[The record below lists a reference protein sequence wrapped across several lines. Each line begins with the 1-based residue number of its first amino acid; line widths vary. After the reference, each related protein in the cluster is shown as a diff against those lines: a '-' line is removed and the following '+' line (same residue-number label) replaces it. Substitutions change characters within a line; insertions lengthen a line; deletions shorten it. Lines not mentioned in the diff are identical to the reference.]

1 MPETKYNSKVVYF
14 GEVLMDLTGDTITPA
29 DVINKKTFHDKTGA
43 PKTGTCTF
51 DADTKDATATAA
63 EILLGK
69 TAYANGSKVTGS
81 MPNKGAVEGYINDKT
96 QPYMIP
102 AGYHDGSGS
111 VGIAAAEATKLIGS
125 NIKSGVEILGVTGT
139 YAGELTKGQT
149 KTVTP
154 TKDGF
159 TVVQDEG
166 YDYLAS
172 VVVNPIPYSVADN
185 PAGGQTVTIGV

>member
-1 MPETKYNSKVVYF
+1 MPDTKYVSKVVYF
-14 GEVLMDLTGDTITPA
+14 GETLIDLTSDTVEASKLLSGFTA
-29 DVINKKTFHDKTGA
+29 HDKSGA
-43 PKTGTCTF
+43 PITGTSTF

-63 EILLGK
+63 EILKTK
-69 TAYANGSKVTGS
+69 TAYVKGAKVTGT
-81 MPNKGAVEGYINDKT
+81 MPNNGAVEGFISDKT
-96 QPYMIP
+96 QPYTIP

-111 VGIAAAEATKLIGS
+111 VGIATAEADKLIAS
-125 NIKSGVEILGVTGT
+125 NIKDGVSILGVTGT

-159 TVVQDEG
+159 TVTQDSG

-172 VVVNPIPYSVADN
+172 VVVNPIPYAVTDN
-185 PAGGQTVTIGV
+185 TAGGQTVTIG

>member
-14 GEVLMDLTGDTITPA
+14 GEVLMDLTNDTVEHSKLLKGFTA
-29 DVINKKTFHDKTGA
+29 HDKSGA
-43 PKTGTCTF
+43 PITGTSTF
-51 DADTKDATATAA
+51 DADTQDATATAA
-63 EILLGK
+63 EILKTK
-69 TAYANGSKVTGS
+69 TAYAKGAKVTGS
-81 MPNKGAVEGYINDKT
+81 MPNNGAVEGYINDKT

-102 AGYHDGSGS
+102 VGYHDGSGS
-111 VGIAAAEATKLIGS
+111 VGIASAEAAKLIGS

-139 YAGELTKGQT
+139 YACELTKGQA

-172 VVVNPIPYSVADN
+172 VVVNPIPYAVTDN
-185 PAGGQTVTIGV
+185 TAGGQTVTIG

>member
-1 MPETKYNSKVVYF
+1 MPNTKYVSKVVYF
-14 GEVLMDLTGDTITPA
+14 GDTLIDLTSDTVEPSKLLSGFTA
-29 DVINKKTFHDKTGA
+29 HDKSGA
-43 PKTGTCTF
+43 PITGTSTF

-63 EILLGK
+63 EILKTK
-69 TAYANGSKVTGS
+69 TAYVKGAKVTGT
-81 MPNKGAVEGYINDKT
+81 MPNNGAVEGYISDKT
-96 QPYMIP
+96 QPYTIP

-111 VGIAAAEATKLIGS
+111 VGIAAAEAEKLVAS
-125 NIKSGVEILGVTGT
+125 NIKDGVSILGVTGT

-159 TVVQDEG
+159 TVTQDEG

-172 VVVNPIPYSVADN
+172 VVVNPIPYAVTDN
-185 PAGGQTVTIGV
+185 TAGGQTVTIG

>member
-1 MPETKYNSKVVYF
+1 MPNTKYVSKVVYF
-14 GEVLMDLTGDTITPA
+14 GDTLIDLTSDTVEASKLLKGFTA
-29 DVINKKTFHDKTGA
+29 HDKSGA
-43 PKTGTCTF
+43 PITGTSTF

-63 EILLGK
+63 EILKTK
-69 TAYANGSKVTGS
+69 TAYVKGAKVTGT
-81 MPNKGAVEGYINDKT
+81 MPNNGAVEGYISDKT
-96 QPYMIP
+96 QPYTIP

-111 VGIAAAEATKLIGS
+111 VGIATAEADKLIAS
-125 NIKSGVEILGVTGT
+125 NIKDGVSILGVTGT

-159 TVVQDEG
+159 TVTQDPG

-172 VVVNPIPYSVADN
+172 VVVNAIPYSVTDN
-185 PAGGQTVTIGV
+185 TAGGQTVTIG

>member
-1 MPETKYNSKVVYF
+1 MPDTKYVSKVVYF
-14 GEVLMDLTGDTITPA
+14 GETLIDLTSDTVEASKILKGFTA
-29 DVINKKTFHDKTGA
+29 HDKSGA
-43 PKTGTCTF
+43 PITGTSTF

-63 EILLGK
+63 EILKTK
-69 TAYANGSKVTGS
+69 TAYVKGAKVTGT
-81 MPNKGAVEGYINDKT
+81 MPNNGAVEGFISDKT
-96 QPYMIP
+96 QPYTIP

-111 VGIAAAEATKLIGS
+111 VGIATAEADKLIAS
-125 NIKSGVEILGVTGT
+125 NIKDGVSILGVTGT

-159 TVVQDEG
+159 TVTQDAG

-172 VVVNPIPYSVADN
+172 VVVNPIPYAVTDN
-185 PAGGQTVTIGV
+185 TAGGQTVTIG

>member
-1 MPETKYNSKVVYF
+1 MPNTKYVSKVVYF
-14 GEVLMDLTGDTITPA
+14 GDTLIDLTSDTVEPSKLLSGFTA
-29 DVINKKTFHDKTGA
+29 HDKSGA
-43 PKTGTCTF
+43 PITGTSTF

-63 EILLGK
+63 EILKTK
-69 TAYANGSKVTGS
+69 TAYVKGTKVTGT
-81 MPNKGAVEGYINDKT
+81 MPNNGAVEGFISDKT
-96 QPYMIP
+96 QPYTIP

-111 VGIAAAEATKLIGS
+111 VGIATAEADKLIAS
-125 NIKSGVEILGVTGT
+125 NIKDGVSILGVTGT

-159 TVVQDEG
+159 TVTQDPG

-172 VVVNPIPYSVADN
+172 VVVNPIPYAVTDN
-185 PAGGQTVTIGV
+185 TAGGQTVTIG

>member
-1 MPETKYNSKVVYF
+1 MSKTKYNSKVVYF
-14 GEVLMDLTGDTITPA
+14 GEVLMDLTSDTVEPSKLLEGFTA
-29 DVINKKTFHDKTGA
+29 HDKSGA
-43 PKTGTCTF
+43 PIVGTSTF
-51 DADTKDATATAA
+51 DADTQDATATAA
-63 EILLGK
+63 EILKDK
-69 TAYANGSKVTGS
+69 TAYIKGTKVTGM
-81 MPNKGAVEGYINDKT
+81 MPNNGAVEGYINDKT

-102 AGYHDGSGS
+102 AGYHDGAGS
-111 VGIAAAEATKLIGS
+111 VGIASAEAAKIIAS

-139 YAGELTKGQT
+139 YAGDLIKGQT

-172 VVVNPIPYSVADN
+172 VVVNPIPYAVTDN
-185 PAGGQTVTIGV
+185 TAGGQTVTIG

>member
-1 MPETKYNSKVVYF
+1 MPNTKYVSKVVYF
-14 GEVLMDLTGDTITPA
+14 GETLIDLTSDTVEPSKLLSGFTA
-29 DVINKKTFHDKTGA
+29 HDKSGA
-43 PKTGTCTF
+43 PITGTSTF

-63 EILLGK
+63 EILKTK
-69 TAYANGSKVTGS
+69 TAYVKGSKVTGT
-81 MPNKGAVEGYINDKT
+81 MPNNGAVEGFISDKT
-96 QPYMIP
+96 QPYTIP

-111 VGIAAAEATKLIGS
+111 VGIATAEADKLIAS
-125 NIKSGVEILGVTGT
+125 NIKDGVSILGVTGT

-159 TVVQDEG
+159 TVTQDPG

-172 VVVNPIPYSVADN
+172 VVVNPIPYAVTDN
-185 PAGGQTVTIGV
+185 TAGGQTVTIG

>member
-1 MPETKYNSKVVYF
+1 MPNTKYVSKVVYF
-14 GEVLMDLTGDTITPA
+14 GETLIDLTNDTVEASKLLSGFTA
-29 DVINKKTFHDKTGA
+29 HDKSGA
-43 PKTGTCTF
+43 PITGTSTF

-63 EILLGK
+63 EILKTK
-69 TAYANGSKVTGS
+69 TAYVKGSKVTGT
-81 MPNKGAVEGYINDKT
+81 MPNNGAVEGFISDKT
-96 QPYMIP
+96 QPYTIP

-111 VGIAAAEATKLIGS
+111 VGIATAEADKLIAS
-125 NIKSGVEILGVTGT
+125 NIKDGVSILGVTGT

-159 TVVQDEG
+159 TVTQDQG

-172 VVVNPIPYSVADN
+172 VVVNPIPYAVTDN
-185 PAGGQTVTIGV
+185 TAGGQTVTIG

>member
-1 MPETKYNSKVVYF
+1 MPDTKYVSKVVYF
-14 GEVLMDLTGDTITPA
+14 GDTLIDLTNDTVEPSKILKGFTA
-29 DVINKKTFHDKTGA
+29 HDKSGA
-43 PKTGTCTF
+43 PITGTSTF

-63 EILLGK
+63 EILKTK
-69 TAYANGSKVTGS
+69 TAYVKGTKVTGT
-81 MPNKGAVEGYINDKT
+81 MPNNGAVEGYISDKT
-96 QPYMIP
+96 QPYTIP

-111 VGIAAAEATKLIGS
+111 VGIATAEADKLIAS
-125 NIKSGVEILGVTGT
+125 NIKDGVSILGVTGT

-159 TVVQDEG
+159 TVTQDQG

-172 VVVNPIPYSVADN
+172 VVVNAIPYAVTDN
-185 PAGGQTVTIGV
+185 TAGGQTVTIG

>member
-1 MPETKYNSKVVYF
+1 MPKTKYNSKVVYF
-14 GEVLMDLTGDTITPA
+14 GEVLMDLTSDTVEPSKLLEGFTA
-29 DVINKKTFHDKTGA
+29 HDKSGA
-43 PKTGTCTF
+43 PIVGTSTF
-51 DADTKDATATAA
+51 DADTQDATATAA
-63 EILLGK
+63 EILKDK
-69 TAYANGSKVTGS
+69 TAYIKGTKVTGT
-81 MPNKGAVEGYINDKT
+81 MPNNGAVEGYINDKT

-102 AGYHDGSGS
+102 AGYHDGAGS
-111 VGIAAAEATKLIGS
+111 VGIASAEAAKIIAS

-139 YAGELTKGQT
+139 YAGDLTKGQT

-172 VVVNPIPYSVADN
+172 VVVNPIPYAVTDN
-185 PAGGQTVTIGV
+185 TAGGQTVTVG

>member
-1 MPETKYNSKVVYF
+1 MPDTKHVSKVVYF
-14 GEVLMDLTGDTITPA
+14 GDTLIDLTSDTVEPSKLLSGFTA
-29 DVINKKTFHDKTGA
+29 HDKSGA
-43 PKTGTCTF
+43 PITGTSTF

-63 EILLGK
+63 EILKTK
-69 TAYANGSKVTGS
+69 TAYVKGAKVTGT
-81 MPNKGAVEGYINDKT
+81 MPNNGAVEGYISDKT
-96 QPYMIP
+96 QPYTIP

-111 VGIAAAEATKLIGS
+111 VGIATAEAGKLIAS
-125 NIKSGVEILGVTGT
+125 NIKDGVLILGVTGT

-159 TVVQDEG
+159 TVTQDEG

-172 VVVNPIPYSVADN
+172 VVVNPIPYSVTDN
-185 PAGGQTVTIGV
+185 TAGGQTVTIG

>member
-1 MPETKYNSKVVYF
+1 MPETKHVSKVVYF
-14 GEVLMDLTGDTITPA
+14 GETLIDLTNDTVEPSKLLKGFTA
-29 DVINKKTFHDKTGA
+29 HDKSGA
-43 PKTGTCTF
+43 PIVGTSTF
-51 DADTKDATATAA
+51 DADTQDATATAA
-63 EILLGK
+63 EILKTK
-69 TAYANGSKVTGS
+69 TAYVKGAKVTGS
-81 MPNKGAVEGYINDKT
+81 MPNNGAVEGYINDKT

-102 AGYHDGSGS
+102 VGYHDGSGS
-111 VGIAAAEATKLIGS
+111 VGIASAEAAKLIGS

-172 VVVNPIPYSVADN
+172 VVVNPIPYAVTDN
-185 PAGGQTVTIGV
+185 TAGGQTVTIG

>member
-1 MPETKYNSKVVYF
+1 MPNTKYVSKVVYF
-14 GEVLMDLTGDTITPA
+14 GETLIDLTNDTIEASKLLSGFTA
-29 DVINKKTFHDKTGA
+29 HDKSGA
-43 PKTGTCTF
+43 PITGTSTF

-63 EILLGK
+63 EILKTK
-69 TAYANGSKVTGS
+69 TAYVKGAKVTGT
-81 MPNKGAVEGYINDKT
+81 MPNNGAVEGYISDKT
-96 QPYMIP
+96 QPYTIP

-111 VGIAAAEATKLIGS
+111 VGIATAEADKLIAS
-125 NIKSGVEILGVTGT
+125 NIKDGVSILGVTGT

-159 TVVQDEG
+159 TVTQDPG

-172 VVVNPIPYSVADN
+172 VVVNPIPYAVTDN
-185 PAGGQTVTIGV
+185 TAGGQTVTIG

>member
-1 MPETKYNSKVVYF
+1 MPKTRYVSKVVYF
-14 GEVLMDLTGDTITPA
+14 GETLIDLTSDTVEASKLLSGFTA
-29 DVINKKTFHDKTGA
+29 HDKSGA
-43 PKTGTCTF
+43 PITGTSTF

-63 EILLGK
+63 EILKTK
-69 TAYANGSKVTGS
+69 TAYVKGAKVTGT
-81 MPNKGAVEGYINDKT
+81 MPNNGAVEGYISDKT
-96 QPYMIP
+96 QPYTIP

-111 VGIAAAEATKLIGS
+111 VGIATAEAAKLIAS
-125 NIKSGVEILGVTGT
+125 NIKDGVSILGVTGT

-159 TVVQDEG
+159 TVTQDEG

-172 VVVNPIPYSVADN
+172 VVVNPIPYAVTDN
-185 PAGGQTVTIGV
+185 TAGGQTVTIG

>member
-1 MPETKYNSKVVYF
+1 
-14 GEVLMDLTGDTITPA
+14 MDLTSDTVEPSKLLEGFTA
-29 DVINKKTFHDKTGA
+29 HDKSGA
-43 PKTGTCTF
+43 PIVGTSTF
-51 DADTKDATATAA
+51 DADTQDATATAA
-63 EILLGK
+63 EILKDK
-69 TAYANGSKVTGS
+69 TAYIKGTKVTGM
-81 MPNKGAVEGYINDKT
+81 MPNNGAVEGYINDKT

-102 AGYHDGSGS
+102 AGYHDGAGS
-111 VGIAAAEATKLIGS
+111 VGIASAEAAKIIAS

-139 YAGELTKGQT
+139 YAGDLIKGQT

-172 VVVNPIPYSVADN
+172 VVVNPIPYAVTDN
-185 PAGGQTVTIGV
+185 TAGGQTVTIG

>member
-1 MPETKYNSKVVYF
+1 MPKTKYNSKVVYF
-14 GEVLMDLTGDTITPA
+14 GEVLMDLTSDTVEPSKLLEGFTA
-29 DVINKKTFHDKTGA
+29 HDKSGA
-43 PKTGTCTF
+43 PIVGTSTF
-51 DADTKDATATAA
+51 DADTQDATATAA
-63 EILLGK
+63 EILKDK
-69 TAYANGSKVTGS
+69 TAYIKGAKVTGT
-81 MPNKGAVEGYINDKT
+81 MPNNGAVEGYINDKT

-102 AGYHDGSGS
+102 AGYHDGAGS
-111 VGIAAAEATKLIGS
+111 VGIASAEAAKIIAS

-139 YAGELTKGQT
+139 YAGDLTKGQT

-172 VVVNPIPYSVADN
+172 VVVNPIPYAVTDN
-185 PAGGQTVTIGV
+185 TAGGQTVTIG

>member
-1 MPETKYNSKVVYF
+1 MPNTKYVSKVVYF
-14 GEVLMDLTGDTITPA
+14 GETLIDLTSDTVEASKLLSGFTA
-29 DVINKKTFHDKTGA
+29 HDKSGA
-43 PKTGTCTF
+43 PITGTSTF

-63 EILLGK
+63 EILKTK
-69 TAYANGSKVTGS
+69 TAYVKGAKVTGT
-81 MPNKGAVEGYINDKT
+81 MPNNGAVEGYISDKT
-96 QPYMIP
+96 QPYTIP

-111 VGIAAAEATKLIGS
+111 VGIATAEADKLIAS
-125 NIKSGVEILGVTGT
+125 NIKDGVSILGVTGT

-159 TVVQDEG
+159 TVTQDEG

-172 VVVNPIPYSVADN
+172 VVVNPIPYAVTDN
-185 PAGGQTVTIGV
+185 TAGGQTVTIG

>member
-1 MPETKYNSKVVYF
+1 MPNTKYVSKVVYF
-14 GEVLMDLTGDTITPA
+14 GETLIDLTNDTVEASKILSGFTA
-29 DVINKKTFHDKTGA
+29 HDKSGA
-43 PKTGTCTF
+43 PITGTSTF

-63 EILLGK
+63 EILKTK
-69 TAYANGSKVTGS
+69 TAYVKGAKVTGT
-81 MPNKGAVEGYINDKT
+81 MPNNGAVEGYISDKT
-96 QPYMIP
+96 QPYTIP

-111 VGIAAAEATKLIGS
+111 VGIATAEADKLIAS
-125 NIKSGVEILGVTGT
+125 NIKDGVSILGVTGT

-159 TVVQDEG
+159 TVTQDEG

-172 VVVNPIPYSVADN
+172 VVVNPIPYAVTDN
-185 PAGGQTVTIGV
+185 TAGGQTVTIG